1 MTEDRV
7 QKIMA
12 HAGIASRRESE
23 KLIEQGR
30 VTVNGKKIILGTKA
44 DPNKDDI
51 RVDGSKINTKEDF
64 VYIALNKPRGVLS
77 STKVQKQQDDM
88 QTILDLVPEKKR
100 IYPVGRLDL
109 DSEGLVLLTNDGE
122 LANQLSHPRF
132 GHEKEYRVL
141 VASQPKRK
149 QLDTWQRGVIL
160 PDGYHTAPVEVRF
173 ERNHGKGAWLRVIM
187 KEGRKRQIRETARA
201 VGLPV
206 AKLIRV
212 RIGSLLLGNL
222 ASRKFRY
229 LSDNEIVQL
238 KKLPKPSKMPPSV
251 KKRKY

>member
-1 MTEDRV
+1 MTKDRV

-30 VTVNGKKIILGTKA
+30 VTVNGEKISLGAKA
-44 DPNKDDI
+44 DSSKDDI
-51 RVDGSKINTKEDF
+51 RLDGSKIKTQEEL
-64 VYIALNKPRGVLS
+64 VYIALHKPRGVLS
-77 STKVQKQQDDM
+77 STKVQRQQEDM

-109 DSEGLVLLTNDGE
+109 DSEGLVLLTNDGD
-122 LANQLSHPRF
+122 LANQLSHPRY

-141 VASQPKRK
+141 VASQPKRR
-149 QLDTWQRGVIL
+149 QLETWMRGVIL
-160 PDGYHTAPVEVRF
+160 PDGYQTQPVDVKF
-173 ERNHGKGAWLRVIM
+173 ERNHGKGAWLRVTM
-187 KEGRKRQIRETARA
+187 KEGRKRQIRETARTL
-201 VGLPV
+201 GLPV

-222 ASRKFRY
+222 ASRKYRY
-229 LSDNEIVQL
+229 LSDSEVAEL
-238 KKLPKPSKMPPSV
+238 KSPSKSSKIKSP
-251 KKRKY
+251 KKNRRN

>member
-1 MTEDRV
+1 MTEERV

-30 VTVNGKKIILGTKA
+30 VTVNGKKISLGSKA
-44 DPNKDDI
+44 DSNKDDI
-51 RVDGSKINTKEDF
+51 RLDGTKINLKEEY
-64 VYIALNKPRGVLS
+64 VYIALHKPRGVLS

-100 IYPVGRLDL
+100 IYPIGRLDL
-109 DSEGLVLLTNDGE
+109 DSEGLVLLTNDGD

-141 VASQPKRK
+141 VAYQPKKR

-160 PDGYHTAPVEVRF
+160 PDGYQTKPVEVRF
-173 ERNHGKGAWLRVIM
+173 ERNHGKGAWLRVTM

-201 VGLPV
+201 LGLPV

-229 LSDNEIVQL
+229 LSENEVAEL
-238 KKLPKPSKMPPSV
+238 KKLPNNKPKSPPN
-251 KKRKY
+251 KKRNY